1 MHGITIKN
9 TLLSKSEVLAEVSL
23 SRFNGEYEDIY
34 SGREDTD
41 ARRARTPDTYEDISS
56 GRSDRPV
63 SPEDYTN
70 FYARPARDVYTKEN
84 RGTRAVKRSE
94 GYEDIYSSTP
104 HGSGESN
111 RQRPPR
117 RASSKK
123 RVAKRILAVVLAVVV
138 LLVGVVG
145 FFGYS
150 LLDKI
155 NYVPSEH
162 SNLYLDSSKL
172 MSDRRVKNI
181 LFIGCDDDS
190 GGSQRSDSVML
201 VSIDRVHRKIKLT
214 SFMRD
219 TWVYIPDHDY
229 AKLNAAFAFGGA
241 GLLMDTIE
249 YNFGIKIDNY
259 ALVDFEIF
267 ASIID
272 ELGGVEVEV
281 TQKEADFINDTTSQ
295 TVSAGVTKLNG
306 DEALVYCRIRYLDSD
321 FMRTQ
326 RQRKVMSAI
335 VDKVKHA
342 GPVTDYKLAEVI
354 LPQVKTDIT
363 KGEMLGIGL
372 GALGYLSYDVEQLRI
387 PVDDSYT
394 SRYFGAQ
401 EALSID
407 FDRNKSELRTFIY
420 GE

>member
-1 MHGITIKN
+1 MKHFGHFTVRHTREMQVAEDSP
-9 TLLSKSEVLAEVSL
+9 TLLPDEVEDAAADSLELSHLGGLPGGQEAVGAEAVVALSAFAGLGLAEIVQ
-23 SRFNGEYEDIY
+23 EI
-34 SGREDTD
+34 
-41 ARRARTPDTYEDISS
+41 
-56 GRSDRPV
+56 
-63 SPEDYTN
+63 
-70 FYARPARDVYTKEN
+70 
-84 RGTRAVKRSE
+84 
-94 GYEDIYSSTP
+94 
-104 HGSGESN
+104 
-111 RQRPPR
+111 
-117 RASSKK
+117 
-123 RVAKRILAVVLAVVV
+123 
-138 LLVGVVG
+138 
-145 FFGYS
+145 
-150 LLDKI
+150 
-155 NYVPSEH
+155 
-162 SNLYLDSSKL
+162 
-172 MSDRRVKNI
+172 
-181 LFIGCDDDS
+181 
-190 GGSQRSDSVML
+190 
-201 VSIDRVHRKIKLT
+201 
-214 SFMRD
+214 
-219 TWVYIPDHDY
+219 
-229 AKLNAAFAFGGA
+229 AAAA
-241 GLLMDTIE
+241 
-249 YNFGIKIDNY
+249 
-259 ALVDFEIF
+259 
-267 ASIID
+267 
-272 ELGGVEVEV
+272 LGGVEVEV

>member
-1 MHGITIKN
+1 M
-9 TLLSKSEVLAEVSL
+9 

-70 FYARPARDVYTKEN
+70 FYARPTRDVYTKEN

-104 HGSGESN
+104 HGSGKSN
-111 RQRPPR
+111 RQHPPR

-295 TVSAGVTKLNG
+295 
-306 DEALVYCRIRYLDSD
+306 
-321 FMRTQ
+321 
-326 RQRKVMSAI
+326 QRKVMSAI

>member
-1 MHGITIKN
+1 M
-9 TLLSKSEVLAEVSL
+9 SK
-23 SRFNGEYEDIY
+23 FDGEYEDIY
-34 SGREDTD
+34 SGREIEEFRQPAD
-41 ARRARTPDTYEDISS
+41 RYEDISS
-56 GRSDRPV
+56 GR
-63 SPEDYTN
+63 EDMPGSFSEPPIYQN
-70 FYARPARDVYTKEN
+70 HNPNVYAKEKKGRQVKRATPAFEDVY
-84 RGTRAVKRSE
+84 
-94 GYEDIYSSTP
+94 SSRRNSP
-104 HGSGESN
+104 SREKK
-111 RQRPPR
+111 PR
-117 RASSKK
+117 RSGRKK
-123 RVAKRILAVVLAVVV
+123 GKKIVAIVLAIV
-138 LLVGVVG
+138 LVLTAV
-145 FFGYS
+145 FGYFGYA

-162 SNLYLDSSKL
+162 TNLYMDGGKL
-172 MSDRRVKNI
+172 MSNRRVKNI

-190 GGSQRSDSVML
+190 GGSQRSDSIML
-201 VSIDRVHRKIKLT
+201 VSIDKVHRKIKLT

-229 AKLNAAFAFGGA
+229 AKLNAAYAYGGA

-249 YNFGIKIDNY
+249 YNFGIKVDNY

-267 ASIID
+267 SSIID

-281 TQKEADFINDTTSQ
+281 TKKEADFINENTRQ

-335 VDKVKHA
+335 VDKVKHS
-342 GPVTDYKLAEVI
+342 GPIKDYQLAEVI

-363 KGEMLGIGL
+363 KGEMIGIGL
-372 GALGYLSYDVEQLRI
+372 GALGYLTYDIEQLRI

-394 SRYFGAQ
+394 SQYFGSQ
-401 EALSID
+401 QALSID
-407 FDRNKSELRTFIY
+407 FDKNKSELQQFIY
-420 GE
+420 ENND